1 MVWLLVA
8 RSNLCLGLEDDRQV
22 WRTQRVGWQL
32 SEGTQEEEGKEEVWL
47 IVAVDYRGECG

>member
-22 WRTQRVGWQL
+22 WRAQRVGLQL
-32 SEGTQEEEGKEEVWL
+32 SEGTQEEEGKEEVWS